1 MKYDFPFDTDEQIG
15 DFIRNVK
22 EQMKNWSDIIDL
34 VVLDMLNN
42 LRFDLENDTFYISIY
57 DHKIKLGHVTYHDN
71 YHISVSD
78 DLDFLGNDAKICKIL
93 NNNYCEVTRVFKVVD
108 WFLTK
113 ILEAFCTCMRFHI
126 TMVCRYCDPDHKN

>member
-1 MKYDFPFDTDEQIG
+1 MFGSVQDISFIGIIITSGYKMNSGYKMKYDFPFDTDEQIG

-78 DLDFLGNDAKICKIL
+78 DLDFLGNDEKICKIL
-93 NNNYCEVTRVFKVVD
+93 NNNY
-108 WFLTK
+108 
-113 ILEAFCTCMRFHI
+113 
-126 TMVCRYCDPDHKN
+126 